1 MFKKSYNLLSLRE
14 RTLLTVFFW
23 IILFVW
29 AGSLI
34 KVSKSVYTN
43 LRNTD
48 YQLKYQDQVISEKD
62 NIKMRLN
69 HALERLEPKKTYSS
83 SKLVEKLDNLARKAG
98 LNFDINSPGT
108 QEGDIFN
115 AHTVRIQFKKSGI
128 EDLIAFDQ
136 KIKEESP
143 YLGLERM
150 RIVANKADPRQL
162 DAQFLVSSFEL
173 KNKSI

>member
-1 MFKKSYNLLSLRE
+1 MFKKFYNILSLRE
-14 RTLLTVFFW
+14 RALLTVFIW

-29 AGSLI
+29 TGGLF
-34 KVSKSVYTN
+34 KDSKSVYTN
-43 LRNTD
+43 LRSTA
-48 YQLKYQDQVISEKD
+48 YQLKYQAQVISEKED
-62 NIKMRLN
+62 IKIRLN
-69 HALERLEPKKTYSS
+69 HALERLEPEKTYSS
-83 SKLVEKLDNLARKAG
+83 SQLVEKLDNIARKAG
-98 LNFDINSPGT
+98 LNFDINSPST

-115 AHTVRIQFKKSGI
+115 AHTVRIQFKKGGI
-128 EDLIAFDQ
+128 ADLIEFDQ

>member
-1 MFKKSYNLLSLRE
+1 MFKKFYNILSLRE
-14 RTLLTVFFW
+14 RALLTVFIW

-29 AGSLI
+29 TGSLF
-34 KVSKSVYTN
+34 KYSKSVYTN
-43 LRNTD
+43 MRNAA
-48 YQLKYQDQVISEKD
+48 YQLKYQAQTISEKED
-62 NIKMRLN
+62 IKMRLN
-69 HALERLEPKKTYSS
+69 HALERLEPEKTYSS
-83 SKLVEKLDNLARKAG
+83 SQLVEKLDNIARKAG
-98 LNFDINSPGT
+98 LNFDINSPTT

-128 EDLIAFDQ
+128 ADLIEFDQ
-136 KIKEESP
+136 KLKEESP

-150 RIVANKADPRQL
+150 RIMANKADPRQL

>member
-1 MFKKSYNLLSLRE
+1 MFKKFYNILSLRE
-14 RTLLTVFFW
+14 RALLTVFIW

-34 KVSKSVYTN
+34 KESKSVFTN
-43 LRNTD
+43 LRNTG

-62 NIKMRLN
+62 DIKMRLN
-69 HALERLEPKKTYSS
+69 HALERLEPEKTYSS

-128 EDLIAFDQ
+128 ADLIAFDQ